1 MIFLNGDKHT
11 ICVWSRGIKVMILV
25 RRVWRYQRVSVNR
38 RRTDNTMNK
47 RTNDDL
53 QNITWIQFTS
63 YRQKCQLVV
72 RDELNLHPTIGGV
85 YRIASFLKIII
96 PYYLYTK
103 YNMKRCNKGSDRGNG
118 HSCFQEN
125 IFRPQLLYAFI
136 CNVNVLPYVQR
147 RAKGI

>member
-1 MIFLNGDKHT
+1 
-11 ICVWSRGIKVMILV
+11 
-25 RRVWRYQRVSVNR
+25 
-38 RRTDNTMNK
+38 MNK

-53 QNITWIQFTS
+53 QNITWIQDTS

-85 YRIASFLKIII
+85 YTIASFLKIII

-118 HSCFQEN
+118 HSCFQRKHFPTTAIICFYMQCKRPSLCTETSKRYLVTVIIYY
-125 IFRPQLLYAFI
+125 IFHIKPHFFKTIFQSQLLLNFYEF
-136 CNVNVLPYVQR
+136 Y
-147 RAKGI
+147 

>member
-1 MIFLNGDKHT
+1 MFIDTNIFVIDKHT

-85 YRIASFLKIII
+85 YTIASFLKIII

-103 YNMKRCNKGSDRGNG
+103 YNMKRCNKGRVTKY
-118 HSCFQEN
+118 
-125 IFRPQLLYAFI
+125 LLLVSVHKEGRLHCI
-136 CNVNVLPYVQR
+136 
-147 RAKGI
+147 